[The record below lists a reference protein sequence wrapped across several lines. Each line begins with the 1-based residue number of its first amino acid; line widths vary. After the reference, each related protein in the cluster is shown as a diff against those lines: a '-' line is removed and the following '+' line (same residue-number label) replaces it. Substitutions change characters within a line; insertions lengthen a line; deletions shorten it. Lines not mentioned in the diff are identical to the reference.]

1 VRNQNAVS
9 VGPRSSGCEKKREI
23 FRDREVLAGGA
34 ARAAGER
41 VGVSLEAASPTLA
54 EGERED
60 GRERRERKRVLLSPA
75 RCRTSTLSSARSI
88 RAAAAA
94 GSSAAPPSSVEGGVA
109 RRELVTYFRPMARA
123 RRGLYPHSTPLFFI
137 EHGGRPTTE
146 CANMRVIV

>member
-1 VRNQNAVS
+1 VS
-9 VGPRSSGCEKKREI
+9 VGPRSSAGEKKREI
-23 FRDREVLAGGA
+23 NGDREVLAGGA

-54 EGERED
+54 EGERERER
-60 GRERRERKRVLLSPA
+60 GRERAEREREYYSRRRVAALQPSRPHAASAPLLLLAPA
-75 RCRTSTLSSARSI
+75 PRPLPASK
-88 RAAAAA
+88 
-94 GSSAAPPSSVEGGVA
+94 GGVA

-137 EHGGRPTTE
+137 EHGGRPTTQ